1 MGARKNRIFALLVA
15 VVMIFTSAI
24 GVFASEESSVQG
36 SNNAV
41 ATEVK
46 TGSGTINVAT
56 SGAIKYSVNGGAEQ
70 TVASSPITGLKSGAL
85 VKISTSAGDSYRWM
99 KKATIKKAKK
109 KKVTWKKVKGASY
122 YLVKV
127 VKDGKTYYKK
137 VKGKSITAKKLGLKS
152 LKGAK
157 VQVRPLKSSGGHVYV
172 GAFSK
177 TKKVKK

>member
-127 VKDGKTYYKK
+127 VKDGKTY
-137 VKGKSITAKKLGLKS
+137 
-152 LKGAK
+152 
-157 VQVRPLKSSGGHVYV
+157 
-172 GAFSK
+172 
-177 TKKVKK
+177 